1 MPRFAANITMLFA
14 ELPYLERFTAAAAA
28 GFTAVEILSPYE
40 FAAKETQR
48 ALLANGL
55 DLLLINAP
63 PPNYTGGEPGYA
75 ARPGGTDRFQ
85 RDIRR
90 VLRYGDVLDVGLI
103 HVMAGYAKGDE
114 ARATFV
120 ENLRWAADYAPG
132 QQFTIEPLNSGDQPG
147 YFLDDY
153 NLAAE
158 VLDAVD
164 RPNVG
169 LQYDAYHAQVIHGDA
184 AQVWDAF
191 GNRAVHVQ
199 IGAAPGRCEPGT
211 GPIDFD
217 ALFQA
222 IDTSGYQGWVSA
234 EYTPSTTRT
243 EDSLG
248 WMTGRVVGLR

>member
-1 MPRFAANITMLFA
+1 M
-14 ELPYLERFTAAAAA
+14 
-28 GFTAVEILSPYE
+28 EILSPYD

-55 DLLLINAP
+55 ELLLINAP

-75 ARPGGTDRFQ
+75 ALPGGVDRFQ

-90 VLRYGDVLDVGLI
+90 VLRYGEMLNVGLI

-114 ARATFV
+114 ARDTFIT
-120 ENLRWAADYAPG
+120 NLRWAADFAP
-132 QQFTIEPLNSGDQPG
+132 QQRFTIEPLNAGDQLG

-158 VLDAVD
+158 VLEAVN

-169 LQYDAYHAQVIHGDA
+169 LQYDAYHAQMIHGDA
-184 AQVWDAF
+184 AKVWESFGKQV
-191 GNRAVHVQ
+191 VHVQ
-199 IGAAPGRCEPGT
+199 IGAAPSRCEPGT
-211 GPIDFD
+211 GPVDFD
-217 ALFQA
+217 ALFRA
-222 IDTSGYQGWVSA
+222 IDDSGYEGWVSA
-234 EYTPSTTRT
+234 EYTPSTLCT

-248 WMTGRVVGLR
+248 WM